1 MNKFVLQNPD
11 YPELYW
17 DAEYGWV
24 DLVNASVFTE
34 SESQTEYCT
43 SLSNKGNWVSF
54 VEDYQEVSEIP
65 I

>member
-24 DLVNASVFTE
+24 DLPNASVFTE
-34 SESQTEYCT
+34 YESQTEYCT
-43 SLSNKGNWVSF
+43 SLSGKGNWVSF
-54 VEDYQEVSEIP
+54 VEDYQEVPEIP

>member
-24 DLVNASVFTE
+24 DLTNASVFTE
-34 SESQTEYCT
+34 SETESNYCT
-43 SLSNKGNWVSF
+43 SLSGKGNWVSF
-54 VEDYQEVSEIP
+54 VEDYQEESKIQF
-65 I
+65 

>member
-43 SLSNKGNWVSF
+43 SLNGKGNWVSF
-54 VEDYQEVSEIP
+54 VEDYQEVPEIP

>member
-1 MNKFVLQNPD
+1 MNKFVLQNTD

-24 DLVNASVFTE
+24 DLSNASVFTE
-34 SESQTEYCT
+34 SETESDYCT

-54 VEDYQEVSEIP
+54 IEDYQEVPEIP